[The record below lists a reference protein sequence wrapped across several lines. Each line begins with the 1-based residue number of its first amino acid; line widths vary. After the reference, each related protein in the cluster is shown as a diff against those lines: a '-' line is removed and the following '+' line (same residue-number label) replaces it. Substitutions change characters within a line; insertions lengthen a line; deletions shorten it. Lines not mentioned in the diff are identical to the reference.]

1 MIQDLIF
8 QELVPGYNTAARDQ
22 MIRITCATMAG
33 SPVCS
38 GNIRRVARKPGNLGG
53 RGEEYIR
60 HPNRE
65 SAVPQER

>member
-1 MIQDLIF
+1 MIHDRIF

-33 SPVCS
+33 GPVCS
-38 GNIRRVARKPGNLGG
+38 ESIRRVARNPGNLGG
-53 RGEEYIR
+53 GLEYIR

-65 SAVPQER
+65 SAVPQGR